1 MFYVNTELIHSGIP
15 EYHCFLLKDLIASF
29 TYKEMFVCFFNISL
43 TSSSIVTRILATPFN
58 FGRRGMLLLSRILYI
73 VCSDFI
79 PVRFIISFISNSCLY
94 RATTCSSC
102 SIVSIRPLAMITL
115 IPSDKPSHWLHCQ
128 SYYHN
133 ANIRYCDITAKHIT
147 IIIS

>member
-1 MFYVNTELIHSGIP
+1 MYIVFLAILLYIKTEPILSDTP
-15 EYHCFLLKDLIASF
+15 EYHRFLLKDLIASF

-79 PVRFIISFISNSCLY
+79 PVRLIISFISNSCLY

-115 IPSDKPSHWLHCQ
+115 FLLI
-128 SYYHN
+128 
-133 ANIRYCDITAKHIT
+133 NILAGYIVSLIIT
-147 IIIS
+147 IQIYDIVI